1 MAKQIFTTDL
11 IPDNEIMEV
20 CKFERQSGKFVGT
33 KLMTHREFKNMK
45 WQNGYRYQEYQKGY
59 SQFKK

>member
-11 IPDNEIMEV
+11 IPDNTIIEVIKLDIKGNFIGKKDMEYGEW
-20 CKFERQSGKFVGT
+20 KKMKKHSGFI
-33 KLMTHREFKNMK
+33 
-45 WQNGYRYQEYQKGY
+45 YRAFQKGY